1 MQFDF
6 TEYQATANDAIAHM
20 TSRYR
25 AMPVNAEPHLY
36 SAALDDELVES
47 GFLAIGQDPEL
58 GGVSAAHL
66 VMEVAQLPF
75 CAEIM
80 ASALIHW
87 RVCADLP
94 RPLALVGDG
103 QPTRF
108 ATVAR
113 TALVDCGNDLKSIV
127 LANIDIEP
135 VVSLFAYPYGRL
147 PAEVL
152 AGGVSMGREALA
164 QFRTWRRIGVA
175 AEICG
180 AMQSALAVTIEHVT
194 QRQQF
199 GRPIGSNQAVQ
210 HRLAEV
216 AVLVEATRWLVYQAA
231 SRGDPGDAALVAA
244 YAQDAVSKV
253 SYDLHQFS
261 GAMGLTLE
269 HSLHLWTYRLRA
281 LVSEMG
287 GPAAQY
293 DAAASLVWG
302 EPGLTDAAQ

>member
-6 TEYQATANDAIAHM
+6 TEYQATANDAIAHL
-20 TSRYR
+20 TARYR
-25 AMPVNAEPHLY
+25 AIPVNAQTHLY
-36 SAALDDELVES
+36 SADLDEELVGS
-47 GFLAIGQDPEL
+47 GFLGIAEDPDL

-87 RVCADLP
+87 RLCPDLP
-94 RPLALVGDG
+94 RPLALASAG
-103 QPTRF
+103 QVTRF
-108 ATVAR
+108 APIAR
-113 TALVDCGNDLKSIV
+113 TVMVDCGDDLKSIV
-127 LANIDIEP
+127 LNDADVTP
-135 VVSLFAYPYGRL
+135 VSSLFAYPYGVIAADALDRGASL
-147 PAEVL
+147 
-152 AGGVSMGREALA
+152 GTEAL
-164 QFRTWRRIGVA
+164 QSFRNWRRVGLA

-180 AMQSALAVTIEHVT
+180 AMQSALAVTVDHVT

-199 GRPIGSNQAVQ
+199 GRPIGANQAVQ

-216 AVLVEATRWLVYQAA
+216 GVLVEGVRWLVYQAA
-231 SRGDPGDAALVAA
+231 YSGEPADAALVAA
-244 YAQDAVSKV
+244 YAQDAVAKV
-253 SYDLHQFS
+253 CYDLHQFS

-293 DAAASLVWG
+293 EAAASLVWG
-302 EPGLTDAAQ
+302 DPEPADAAE

>member
-6 TEYQATANDAIAHM
+6 TEYQATANDAIAHLI
-20 TSRYR
+20 SRYR
-25 AMPVNAEPHLY
+25 ATPVNAEAYLY
-36 SAALDDELVES
+36 SAGLDQELVDS
-47 GFLAIGQDPEL
+47 GFLGIGQDTDL
-58 GGVSAAHL
+58 GGVSSAHL

-87 RVCADLP
+87 RLCPDLP
-94 RPLALVGDG
+94 RPLALIGEG

-113 TALVDCGNDLKSIV
+113 TALMDCGDDLKSIA
-127 LANIDIEP
+127 LGDIDVQP
-135 VVSLFAYPYGRL
+135 VSSLFAYPYGRL
-147 PAEVL
+147 PSEAL
-152 AGGVSMGREALA
+152 IGGVSMGREALA
-164 QFRTWRRIGVA
+164 QFRTWRRIGLA

-180 AMQSALAVTIEHVT
+180 AMQAALAVTIEHVT

-231 SRGDPGDAALVAA
+231 FTGDPGDAALVAA
-244 YAQDAVSKV
+244 YAQDSVSKV

-293 DAAASLVWG
+293 DAAAGLVWG
-302 EPGLTDAAQ
+302 EPETSHATR

>member
-6 TEYQATANDAIAHM
+6 TEYQATATDAISHL

-25 AMPVNAEPHLY
+25 AMPVNAEAYLY
-36 SAALDDELVES
+36 SVKLDEELVSS
-47 GFLAIGQDPEL
+47 GFLGIGEDPDL

-66 VMEVAQLPF
+66 VIEVAKLPV
-75 CAEIM
+75 CTEIM

-87 RVCADLP
+87 RFCPDMP
-94 RPLALVGDG
+94 RPLALVNEG
-103 QPTRF
+103 QPVRF

-113 TALVDCGNDLKSIV
+113 TALVDCGDDLKAID
-127 LANIDIEP
+127 LAGVAVEP
-135 VVSLFAYPYGRL
+135 VASLFAYPYGRI
-147 PAEVL
+147 PA
-152 AGGVSMGREALA
+152 EALA
-164 QFRTWRRIGVA
+164 DGMSMGGEALIKFRTWRRIGLA

-216 AVLVEATRWLVYQAA
+216 AVLAEATRWLVYQAA
-231 SRGDPGDAALVAA
+231 STGDPTDAALAAA

-269 HSLHLWTYRLRA
+269 HSLHLWTYRLKA

-287 GPAAQY
+287 GPGAQFE
-293 DAAASLVWG
+293 AAAGLVWG
-302 EPGLTDAAQ
+302 DPELADATR

>member
-6 TEYQATANDAIAHM
+6 TEYQATANDAIAHL

-25 AMPVNAEPHLY
+25 AMPVNAQPHLY
-36 SAALDDELVES
+36 SASLDDELVES
-47 GFLAIGQDPEL
+47 GFLGIAEDPDL
-58 GGVSAAHL
+58 GGVSAVHL

-75 CAEIM
+75 CSEIM
-80 ASALIHW
+80 ASSLIHW
-87 RVCADLP
+87 RLCPDLP
-94 RPLALVGDG
+94 RPLALVGEG
-103 QPTRF
+103 QTTRF
-108 ATVAR
+108 ATIAR
-113 TALVDCGNDLKSIV
+113 AALIDTGDDLKSISLEGV
-127 LANIDIEP
+127 DVTPAA
-135 VVSLFAYPYGRL
+135 SLFAYPYGSI
-147 PAEVL
+147 PAEAF
-152 AGGVSMGREALA
+152 AGGASLGREALT
-164 QFRTWRRIGVA
+164 QFRTWRRIGLA

-199 GRPIGSNQAVQ
+199 GRPIGANQAVQ

-216 AVLVEATRWLVYQAA
+216 AVLVEGTRWLVYHAA
-231 SRGDPGDAALVAA
+231 FTGDPADAALVAA
-244 YAQDAVSKV
+244 YAQDAVAKV
-253 SYDLHQFS
+253 AYDLHQFS

-293 DAAASLVWG
+293 DAAAQLVWG
-302 EPGLTDAAQ
+302 EPDASHAAR